1 MLYNGIEVTL
11 SMNNTNTLGMTF
23 RVIYKTLENNK
34 NKSLESLDL
43 TSSQTGVLIYL
54 LLNQNNEINQKDI
67 ENYLNLKNPTVTG
80 ILNRLEK
87 KDFITR
93 TTSNKDARHKII
105 VLTDKSKNIQKEV
118 FDEIDFMEKQI
129 TKNMSQKEIDILFK
143 LLQKVLENMI
153 I

>member
-54 LLNQNNEINQKDI
+54 LLNQNDEINQKDI

-105 VLTDKSKNIQKEV
+105 VLTDKSKNIQNEV

-143 LLQKVLENMI
+143 LLQKVLENMLI
-153 I
+153 

>member
-1 MLYNGIEVTL
+1 VLYNGIEVIS

-23 RVIYKTLENNK
+23 RIIYKTLENNK

-93 TTSNKDARHKII
+93 STSYKDARHKII
-105 VLTDKSKNIQKEV
+105 VLTDKSKNIEKEV

>member
-1 MLYNGIEVTL
+1 MEVIS

-23 RVIYKTLENNK
+23 RIIYKTLEDNK

-54 LLNQNNEINQKDI
+54 LLNQNNEVNQKDI

-93 TTSNKDARHKII
+93 ITSYKDARHKII

-129 TKNMSQKEIDILFK
+129 TKNMSQNEIDILFQ